1 MTYAE
6 SYIQINN
13 TWHLL
18 LTVKTSEPTTF
29 GSLISF
35 ELGDYTCIYSVNT
48 PIRTFVE
55 DNKYYYWFLPTSKK
69 IVPISSI
76 TPEALDAAYRE
87 GVNSI

>member
-18 LTVKTSEPTTF
+18 LIVKTSEPTAF

-35 ELGDYTCIYSVNT
+35 ESGDYTCIYSVNT
-48 PIRTFVE
+48 PMRTFVE
-55 DNKYYYWFLPTSKK
+55 DVSTTTGSCRPQRKLYPHLK
-69 IVPISSI
+69 
-76 TPEALDAAYRE
+76 
-87 GVNSI
+87 